1 MAEGAAH
8 PVISVTFAQ
17 LSAWLAAFLWPFV
30 RILALISSAPI
41 LGNPGIP
48 QQVKIGLA
56 FAITVVLAPVL
67 GTMPAVEPGSAIG
80 LLILAQQVVIGVAM
94 GFAMRIVFTAVEM
107 AGNVTGMQMGLGFA
121 SFFDPQNAAQ
131 TPVVGQ
137 FLGLIGTLAFL
148 AMNGHLLMIEVLAQS
163 FQTLPV
169 MAQPFSATGWR
180 VLVGWGGEVFLAGL
194 LLSMPIMAAL
204 LITNLALGVMTRAA
218 PQLNVFSVGFPITL
232 AAGFIVLT
240 VALPYFA
247 PLFERLL
254 HDGLEMS
261 LQVVRLARPAIP

>member
-1 MAEGAAH
+1 M
-8 PVISVTFAQ
+8 ISVTSAQ
-17 LSAWLAAFLWPFV
+17 LSAWLAAFGWPFV
-30 RILALISSAPI
+30 RILALVSSAPI
-41 LGNPGIP
+41 LGNPGVP
-48 QQVKIGLA
+48 LQVKIGLA
-56 FAITVVLAPVL
+56 FAIAVVLTPVL
-67 GTMPAVEPGSAIG
+67 GAMPQVEPGSAIG
-80 LLILAQQVVIGVAM
+80 LLILAQQIVIGVAM

-107 AGNVTGMQMGLGFA
+107 AGHIVGMQMGLGFA
-121 SFFDPQNAAQ
+121 TFFDPQNAAQ

-148 AMNGHLLMIEVLAQS
+148 AMNGHLLIIETLAQS

-180 VLVGWGGEVFLAGL
+180 ALAGWGKEVFLAGL

-204 LITNLALGVMTRAA
+204 LITNLALGIMTRAA

-232 AAGFIVLT
+232 TAGFIVLI

-254 HDGLEMS
+254 HDGMGMA
-261 LQVVRLARPAIP
+261 LQIARLARPAIP